1 MGLKILKTLALTT
14 VLWIILVGPL
24 MLVSYLQAT
33 GKIPDISQTIA
44 QNPIYLLSLV
54 PGAILLI
61 KRAITGTFI

>member
-1 MGLKILKTLALTT
+1 MDNP
-14 VLWIILVGPL
+14 VGPL

-33 GKIPDISQTIA
+33 GKIPDFSQTIA

-61 KRAITGTFI
+61 KRVITGTFI